1 VITAAQ
7 IAHLRKAGDDY
18 AETERMKARLARLR
32 DERDPLFL
40 TASEFHEI
48 LRWKLRTQLNRQ
60 FHIRTANTDSIIR
73 HVTGSALTI
82 TSDDKD
88 YEIELR
94 VNILCA
100 LRGVAVPVAS
110 AVLALVYPNDYAVID
125 FRGWRQVFGP
135 APDKIFSI
143 TDYKRY
149 LRALQPLVRE
159 LGWPIQEVDFA
170 IWEYD
175 RRQGRT

>member
-7 IAHLRKAGDDY
+7 IAHLRYASDNY

-40 TASEFHEI
+40 TASEFDEI
-48 LRWKLRTQLNRQ
+48 LRWKLRTQLNRH
-60 FHIRTANTDSIIR
+60 FHSRTANTDSIIR

-82 TSDDKD
+82 TSDDRD
-88 YEIELR
+88 YEIQLR

-125 FRGWRQVFGP
+125 FRSWRQVFSP
-135 APDKIFSI
+135 APAKIFSI

-149 LRALQPLVRE
+149 LRALQPLARE